1 MVRCAPLVVLVAL
14 LAWPALS
21 QAAFVSGSIVFDGS
35 ETLPSAVQLNFPGAD
50 DADRTVAITGP
61 RTAYGFELAGGGPQA
76 VRASFA
82 DPVAPDAFWLRRAP
96 EVRIHAV
103 AGRRPLLGGAPAP
116 SYVADAL
123 LFRRGVR
130 LALPITDRAGRSFR
144 PPAGWRSRGGSAAP
158 VFGDEDS
165 TPLPRSP
172 RVATALVDPDHPDVD
187 LDVSLAYADHF
198 GVRRTIRT
206 SLSTR
211 LPTSAAGTTV
221 RHPALRIDATPPTVR
236 TQRLR
241 RRDYALF
248 VAQDLQTGVS
258 LSSSAGYVRIAGR
271 WTLLPRKALT
281 AVGKHTP
288 DGRYVTTRQVGIR
301 VHPLRRGRHTVR
313 LCVANQEG
321 VMASF
326 GRCASAVV
334 G

>member
-1 MVRCAPLVVLVAL
+1 MVRCGTLVVLAAL
-14 LAWPALS
+14 LAWPAGS
-21 QAAFVSGSIVFDGS
+21 QAAFVSGSIVFDGG
-35 ETLPSAVQLNFPGAD
+35 ETLPSTVQLSFPGGD
-50 DADRTVAITGP
+50 DPDRTVAITGT
-61 RTAYGFELAGGGPQA
+61 RTAYGFALVGGAPES
-76 VRASFA
+76 VRAAFT

-103 AGRRPLLGGAPAP
+103 AGRRPLLGATPEPG
-116 SYVADAL
+116 YVADAV

-130 LALPITDRAGRSFR
+130 LALPITDRTGRSFR

-172 RVATALVDPDHPDVD
+172 RAATALVDPDHPDVD
-187 LDVSLAYADHF
+187 LDVSLAYADRF

-221 RHPALRIDATPPTVR
+221 RGPAVRIDATPPTVR
-236 TQRLR
+236 TQRLG

-248 VAQDLQTGVS
+248 VAQDVQTGVS
-258 LSSSAGYVRIAGR
+258 LSSSAGYVRIGGR
-271 WTLLPRKALT
+271 WRLLPRGALT
-281 AVGKHTP
+281 AVAKHAP
-288 DGRYVTTRQVGIR
+288 DGRYVTTRQIGIR
-301 VHPLRRGRHTVR
+301 LRALRGGRHTVR

-321 VMASF
+321 VMAAF
-326 GRCASAVV
+326 ARCATATVR
-334 G
+334 